1 MDCGLIIVKSKVFFR
16 KIFYERKPDCGLI
29 STKFEDFFTKCLG
42 FAPILAAGNVARS
55 GARARP
61 CFRIIE
67 IEIQPQMQTYVCFI
81 QTPRPI
87 ANKIWI
93 NQTNIKITPKL
104 QQQSE
109 HQRMQIRISAMW
121 KATTDVL
128 QMDPVN
134 SDPAAPPSERLVVL
148 YPKDANAQRE
158 RTWAQYRGGAGIIF
172 SRMSDNFNSTTLQ
185 CNAVSTPHKQPSPP
199 SSQTESN
206 P

>member
-1 MDCGLIIVKSKVFFR
+1 
-16 KIFYERKPDCGLI
+16 
-29 STKFEDFFTKCLG
+29 
-42 FAPILAAGNVARS
+42 
-55 GARARP
+55 
-61 CFRIIE
+61 
-67 IEIQPQMQTYVCFI
+67 MQTYVCFI

-109 HQRMQIRISAMW
+109 HKRISAVW

-134 SDPAAPPSERLVVL
+134 SDLAAPPSERLVVL

-158 RTWAQYRGGAGIIF
+158 RTGAQYRGGAGTIF

-185 CNAVSTPHKQPSPP
+185 CNAVSTPHKN
-199 SSQTESN
+199 SQARLALKQN
-206 P
+206 LIPDYIKDRG